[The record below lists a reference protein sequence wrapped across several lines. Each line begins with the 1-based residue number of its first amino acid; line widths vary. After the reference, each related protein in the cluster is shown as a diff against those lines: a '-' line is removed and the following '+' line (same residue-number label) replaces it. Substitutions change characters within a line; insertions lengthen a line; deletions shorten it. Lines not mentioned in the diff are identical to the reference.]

1 MDNQNSS
8 LVEAEISE
16 ISGGSS
22 EAFEDAEH
30 SAEVP
35 ASTSA
40 EDGIEVQPRKRRK
53 FSRAEQ
59 LQLLR
64 EYETLAQG
72 KKGLFL
78 RRHGLYTTQISA
90 WRKLR
95 DKHFVQNAPKRG
107 RKAKAVNP
115 LAKALAEKDR
125 QLRRAHKRLE
135 FLEKVIEVQKKISE
149 ITGIPL
155 KAIDF
160 DEND

>member
-1 MDNQNSS
+1 MNNQNSS
-8 LVEAEISE
+8 LVEVEITE
-16 ISGGSS
+16 ISGVSS
-22 EAFEDAEH
+22 EAFQDAER
-30 SAEVP
+30 SVEVP
-35 ASTSA
+35 A
-40 EDGIEVQPRKRRK
+40 EGGIEVRPRKRRK

-64 EYETLAQG
+64 EYEALAQG

-78 RRHGLYTTQISA
+78 RRHGLYATQISA

-95 DKHFVQNAPKRG
+95 DKRFVQNAPKRG

-115 LAKALAEKDR
+115 LAKKLAEKDC

-155 KAIDF
+155 KAIDY

>member
-1 MDNQNSS
+1 MNNQNSS
-8 LVEAEISE
+8 LVEAEMSE
-16 ISGGSS
+16 ISGVSL
-22 EAFEDAEH
+22 APPHDAER
-30 SAEVP
+30 SAEMP
-35 ASTSA
+35 ALALA
-40 EDGIEVQPRKRRK
+40 EGGLEVQPRKRRK

-64 EYETLAQG
+64 EYEALAQG

-78 RRHGLYTTQISA
+78 RQHGLYTTQISA
-90 WRKLR
+90 WRRLR
-95 DKHFVQNAPKRG
+95 DKRFVQNAPKRG

-115 LAKALAEKDR
+115 LTKKLAEKDR

>member
-1 MDNQNSS
+1 MNNQNVS
-8 LVEAEISE
+8 LVEAEMSE
-16 ISGGSS
+16 ISGVSL
-22 EAFEDAEH
+22 EIPHDAERR
-30 SAEVP
+30 SKVP
-35 ASTSA
+35 ASAPA
-40 EDGIEVQPRKRRK
+40 EGGLEVRPRKRRK

-59 LQLLR
+59 LQFLR
-64 EYETLAQG
+64 EYEALAQG

-78 RRHGLYTTQISA
+78 RQHGLYTTQISD

-95 DKHFVQNAPKRG
+95 DKRFVQNAPKRG

-115 LAKALAEKDR
+115 LAKKLAEKDR
-125 QLRRAHKRLE
+125 QLRRVHKRLE